1 MLAADHRLDAGLEAH
16 AADQVMQ
23 ENGDRRKDEWV
34 ILARHATAHIPRQIA
49 TDPLRFRSIV
59 SNDTVSQEA
68 LYAHLRTQ
76 HIVEQPET
84 IFEIDESRFAS
95 SLVVPGATFEEEPLD
110 LLLALHRRKVGQ
122 RYVIGA
128 LVVPAFGFE
137 LRSALIVDQTRYR
150 VREGSLLRV
159 FVDFAAN
166 RIAMHQPSRAEL
178 QDRIQ
183 SLRKSGH
190 LFVSGGAEIGT
201 GITPGRHQCP
211 ILKEQDAIVD
221 HRRIKQ

>member
-1 MLAADHRLDAGLEAH
+1 
-16 AADQVMQ
+16 MQ
-23 ENGDRRKDEWV
+23 EDGDCRKDEGI
-34 ILARHATAHIPRQIA
+34 ILTRHATAHIPRQIA
-49 TDPLRFRSIV
+49 TDPLRFRPIV
-59 SNDTVSQEA
+59 SNDAVSQEA
-68 LYAHLRTQ
+68 LHAHLRTQ
-76 HIVEQPET
+76 YIVEQPET
-84 IFEIDESRFAS
+84 IFEEYEGGLAG
-95 SLVVPGATFEEEPLD
+95 SLVVPGAPFEEEPLD
-110 LLLALHRRKVGQ
+110 PLLALHRRKVGQ

-128 LVVPAFGFE
+128 LIVPTFGFE
-137 LRSALIVDQTRYR
+137 LRSALIVDQTRHR

-166 RIAMHQPSRAEL
+166 RIAMHQPSRTEL
-178 QDRIQ
+178 QDGIQ